1 MEKELLSSIG
11 KIIERDSKTSTY
23 KFALLRGTIE
33 IALEHS
39 PHVRVQPADDK
50 VAIPFWLLIE
60 KWLFY
65 YYPIFA
71 HEDFIPQL
79 AGEREH
85 GKTQI
90 AFRKKFAP
98 VIEFYR
104 SHGGFSSFAHDLQT
118 NGIPTSLKDSFIVLC
133 DDIEKTIKKQPM
145 RYLGRSVQKQEYSIF
160 NYEKGYRKQSVKTA
174 NSFSLLHRYGAY
186 YLDASLYEVFKI
198 LGGYL
203 AGDTSLVFKWAEFT
217 QNLTRKR
224 NKEIS
229 AETVIQLLHK
239 TPVSSRD
246 TIYPENFYARLRSR
260 QGYLHCVWSGKKIGN
275 RAGYHIDHLLP
286 FAVLKNNDF
295 WNLMPCTTTIN
306 SQKSNKIPSPQRFE
320 NAQNRIREYWAML
333 AQSAPGLFHQQLA
346 YNLTGTTTQNWQENA
361 LEKMIAI
368 SQYLIE
374 ERGFEAWEV

>member
-1 MEKELLSSIG
+1 MKKELLSSVG

-39 PHVRVQPADDK
+39 PHVRVQPADNK
-50 VAIPFWLLIE
+50 VAIPCWLLIE

-65 YYPIFA
+65 YYPIF
-71 HEDFIPQL
+71 EYQDFIPQL
-79 AGEREH
+79 AGEREY

-90 AFRKKFAP
+90 ALRKDFAP

-104 SHGGFSSFAHDLQT
+104 SRGGFSLFTQELRSK
-118 NGIPTSLKDSFIVLC
+118 GISPAIEKNFLDLC
-133 DDIEKTIKKQPM
+133 DRIDTTIKNQPM
-145 RYLGRSVQKQEYSIF
+145 RYLGRSANQQEYSIF
-160 NYEKGYRKQSVKTA
+160 TYEKGHRKRSVKTA
-174 NSFSLLHRYGAY
+174 NSFSLLHRYGAF

-224 NKEIS
+224 NNKIS
-229 AETVIQLLHK
+229 AETVIQLLNK

-246 TIYPENFYARLRSR
+246 TIYTEDFYARLRSR
-260 QGYLHCVWSGKKIGN
+260 QGYLYCVWSGKKIAS
-275 RAGYHIDHLLP
+275 RADYHIDHLLP
-286 FAVLKNNDF
+286 FAVLKNNDL
-295 WNLMPCTTTIN
+295 WNLMPCTAQIN
-306 SQKSNKIPSPQRFE
+306 AQKSNKIPTPQRFE
-320 NAQNRIREYWAML
+320 NAQDRIHEYWTML
-333 AQSAPGLFHQQLA
+333 AQSAPDLFYQQLA
-346 YNLTGTTTQNWQENA
+346 YNLTGATTENWQENA
-361 LEKMIAI
+361 LGKMVAI

-374 ERGFEAWEV
+374 ERGFEAWEI